1 MSMPALSPFLDHQSE
16 EGLPSH
22 LALGDEIDVLPR
34 IFEDGITIAVMR
46 RTPSAA
52 LQQSVQAQCHTDR
65 AWQLAWL
72 GQPGDELRADLLKR
86 LPAPQAAE
94 ALVEDVQLL
103 AEAMAYLFDTDT
115 VGIRLRL
122 LDAAMCPRFHVDN
135 LPVRLVTTYHGP
147 GSEWLPEA
155 AVNRAGLGAPST
167 DKPEIVR
174 DPDAIQR
181 LEVGDLALLKGGGW
195 EGNEHQALAHRSPAL
210 SEGQKRLLL
219 TIDPA

>member
-1 MSMPALSPFLDHQSE
+1 MTMPALSPAPTSHTGQA
-16 EGLPSH
+16 PSTQW
-22 LALGDEIDVLPR
+22 ALGEEIDVLPR
-34 IFEDGITIAVMR
+34 IFEDDITIAVMR
-46 RTPSAA
+46 RELSPA
-52 LQQSVQAQCHTDR
+52 LKQSVIAQCHTDR

-72 GQPGDELRADLLKR
+72 GQPGDDLRADLLKR
-86 LPAPQAAE
+86 LPAAQAAE
-94 ALVEDVQLL
+94 ALVEDIQLL

-122 LDAAMCPRFHVDN
+122 LDGAMCPRFHVDN

-155 AVNRAGLGAPST
+155 AVNRAGLGAPSAE
-167 DKPEIVR
+167 KPEIVR

-181 LEVGDLALLKGGGW
+181 LSAGDLALLKGGGW
-195 EGNEHQALAHRSPAL
+195 VGNEHQALVHRSPAL
-210 SEGQKRLLL
+210 AAGQKRLLL

>member
-1 MSMPALSPFLDHQSE
+1 MSLPALSASLTPPAD
-16 EGLPSH
+16 EGVPSH

-34 IFEDGITIAVMR
+34 IFDDEVNIAVMR
-46 RTPSAA
+46 RRLSAA
-52 LQQSVQAQCHTDR
+52 LQQSVQAQCQTER

-72 GQPGDELRADLLKR
+72 GQPGDGLRADLLER
-86 LPAPQAAE
+86 LPAAEAAE

-103 AEAMAYLFDTDT
+103 AEAMAYLFATDT

-147 GSEWLPEA
+147 GSEWLPEE
-155 AVNRAGLGAPST
+155 AVNREGLGAPSA

-174 DPDAIQR
+174 DPAAIQR
-181 LEVGDLALLKGGGW
+181 LSAGDLALLKGGGW
-195 EGNEHQALAHRSPAL
+195 EGNEQRALVHRSPAL
-210 SEGQKRLLL
+210 IEGQKRLLL

>member
-1 MSMPALSPFLDHQSE
+1 MPMPALSAPLEQAADD
-16 EGLPSH
+16 GLPAQ
-22 LALGDEIDVLPR
+22 LALGDEIDALPR
-34 IFEDGITIAVMR
+34 IFEDDINIAVMR
-46 RTPSAA
+46 RSLSAA
-52 LQQSVQAQCHTDR
+52 LQQSVQAQCQTER

-72 GQPGDELRADLLKR
+72 GQPGDDLRTDLLKR
-86 LPAPQAAE
+86 LPAPEAAE
-94 ALVEDVQLL
+94 PLVEDVQLL

-135 LPVRLVTTYHGP
+135 LPVRLVTTYQGP

-155 AVNRAGLGAPST
+155 AVDRAGLGAPST
-167 DKPEIVR
+167 QKPEIIR

-195 EGNEHQALAHRSPAL
+195 EGNEQRALVHRSPAL
-210 SEGQKRLLL
+210 IEGQKRLLL

>member
-1 MSMPALSPFLDHQSE
+1 MPMPTLSSS
-16 EGLPSH
+16 LPDNAHPAPSLH
-22 LALGDEIDVLPR
+22 WTTGEAIDVLPR
-34 IFEDGITIAVMR
+34 IFEDSITIAVMR
-46 RTPSAA
+46 RSPSAA
-52 LQQSVQAQCHTDR
+52 LRQSVQAQCHADR
-65 AWQLAWL
+65 AWQFAWL
-72 GQPGDELRADLLKR
+72 GRPCDDLRADLLKR
-86 LPAPQAAE
+86 LSAPQAAE
-94 ALVEDVQLL
+94 ALVEDIQLL

-155 AVNRAGLGAPST
+155 ATNRSGLGAPST

-174 DPDAIQR
+174 DPDAIQQ
-181 LEVGDLALLKGGGW
+181 LEVGDLALLKGSGW
-195 EGNEHQALAHRSPAL
+195 EGNEHRALVHRSPAL
-210 SEGQKRLLL
+210 TEGQKRLLL

>member
-1 MSMPALSPFLDHQSE
+1 MPATALSNALERHVDKA
-16 EGLPSH
+16 LPTQ

-34 IFEDGITIAVMR
+34 IFEDDITIAVMR
-46 RTPSAA
+46 RPPSAS
-52 LQQSVQAQCHTDR
+52 LQQSVLAQCQVDR

-72 GQPGDELRADLLKR
+72 GQPGNDLRDDLLKR
-86 LPAPQAAE
+86 LPAPAAAE
-94 ALVEDVQLL
+94 TLVQDVQLL
-103 AEAMAYLFDTDT
+103 AEAVAYLFATNT

-122 LDAAMCPRFHVDN
+122 LDGAMCPRFHVDN

-155 AVNRAGLGAPST
+155 ATNRAGLGAPSA
-167 DKPEIVR
+167 DKPAIVR
-174 DPDAIQR
+174 APEAIQK

-195 EGNEHQALAHRSPAL
+195 EGNENQALVHRSPAL
-210 SEGQKRLLL
+210 AEGQKRLLL

>member
-1 MSMPALSPFLDHQSE
+1 MPMPALSAPLDQAADDR
-16 EGLPSH
+16 LPAQ
-22 LALGDEIDVLPR
+22 LALGDEINALPR
-34 IFEDGITIAVMR
+34 IFEDAINIAVMR
-46 RTPSAA
+46 RSLPAA
-52 LQQSVQAQCHTDR
+52 LQQSVQAQCQTER

-72 GQPGDELRADLLKR
+72 GQPGDDLRADLLKR
-86 LPAPQAAE
+86 LPAPAAAE

-147 GSEWLPEA
+147 GSEWLPEG
-155 AVNRAGLGAPST
+155 AVNRAGLGAPSAE
-167 DKPEIVR
+167 KPEIVR

-181 LEVGDLALLKGGGW
+181 LAAGDLALLKGGGW
-195 EGNEHQALAHRSPAL
+195 EGNEHRALVHRSPAL
-210 SEGQKRLLL
+210 IEGQKRLLL